1 MKKLL
6 LVAAACVA
14 LASCV
19 KNEMDFEPADKR
31 PISFQTLVKPET
43 TRAEAYNGADFK
55 ASALK
60 VEEGATW
67 PTTTGVYFDGVTVK
81 DDVEDYEDKWTTA
94 TAYYWPMSGGLVFY
108 AHSPATV
115 VAETL
120 ADPWTYTF
128 TNYSMDNNVDFMVAE
143 IEKGADSKGL
153 KANKVPVK
161 FGHKLTKVAVK
172 IGVEEIIGDA
182 TYKLKSIAFN
192 NLGDA
197 ATFTKTTAGV
207 EAWTAPANF
216 NKNYTIFTGN
226 LSVTAD
232 FSDGDDPQD
241 VTITKEFYLPH
252 TLTANAAM
260 VVTYNVAEPGLGN
273 KDYTKTVKFS
283 EIHSGTA
290 VWLKNNLVTYTLTIG
305 AKERIIWDTPT
316 IPTGWTEV
324 GYPVAI

>member
-1 MKKLL
+1 
-6 LVAAACVA
+6 
-14 LASCV
+14 
-19 KNEMDFEPADKR
+19 
-31 PISFQTLVKPET
+31 
-43 TRAEAYNGADFK
+43 
-55 ASALK
+55 
-60 VEEGATW
+60 
-67 PTTTGVYFDGVTVK
+67 
-81 DDVEDYEDKWTTA
+81 
-94 TAYYWPMSGGLVFY
+94 
-108 AHSPATV
+108 
-115 VAETL
+115 
-120 ADPWTYTF
+120 
-128 TNYSMDNNVDFMVAE
+128 MDNNVDFMVAE
-143 IEKGADSKGL
+143 IESGKTE
-153 KANKVPVK
+153 NNVPVK

-172 IGVEEIIGDA
+172 IGVEEIICGA

-197 ATFTKTTAGV
+197 ATFTKTAAGV
-207 EAWTAPANF
+207 EAWSAPANF

-241 VTITKEFYLPH
+241 VEITKEFYLPH

-305 AKERIIWDTPT
+305 AKKRIIWDTPT